1 MKCKSVS
8 HKFSGIAIEISES
21 SASSST
27 NLEKLSRSGSKLR
40 PRKFGDSASAV
51 FAENF
56 KIAKVKK
63 TYFCKFPKNFA
74 NLSIFSNFSYRVT
87 FFNYFIC
94 FCSDV
99 NNLINPQEAATK
111 KDLTAVHWESK
122 TVNRC
127 TNRAKT
133 GIEPGY
139 FSICVSSPFSLLSI
153 KDKDSATSVS

>member
-8 HKFSGIAIEISES
+8 HKISGIEIEISEW

-27 NLEKLSRSGSKLR
+27 NFEKLSRSGSKLW
-40 PRKFGDSASAV
+40 PRKFGDSAGLRRK
-51 FAENF
+51 FQN
-56 KIAKVKK
+56 
-63 TYFCKFPKNFA
+63 CKSQKNFFCELAKNSA

-87 FFNYFIC
+87 FFNYFIYL
-94 FCSDV
+94 CSDV

-111 KDLTAVHWESK
+111 KDLSPVHWASK
-122 TVNRC
+122 TVNRY

-139 FSICVSSPFSLLSI
+139 FSICVSSPFNLLSI
-153 KDKDSATSVS
+153 KDSATSVS